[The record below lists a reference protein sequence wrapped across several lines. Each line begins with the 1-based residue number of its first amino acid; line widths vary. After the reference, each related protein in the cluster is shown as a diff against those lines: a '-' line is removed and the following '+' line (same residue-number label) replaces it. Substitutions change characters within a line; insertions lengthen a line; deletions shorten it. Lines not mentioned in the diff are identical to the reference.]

1 MHIYRCIL
9 TLCAVAALLTLAPLR
24 AGAERQH
31 SDYFFKHV
39 TLADGLSSSQVNAI
53 CKDSRG
59 FMWFGTASGLNRY
72 DGYNIR
78 TYKSDFSNSMAL
90 PDGYVQSIQ
99 EDASGMLWIGTP
111 SGYVVMDPVREI
123 FDRSVQQ
130 RLSKVAGG
138 TMPTLLFIDSKKNFW
153 AYVQGKGL
161 YFFKTQ
167 MQLTYEFLL
176 GQERGL
182 PSGRV
187 TGICEMPDGAAVV
200 FEDGTICGVDG
211 EHQRV
216 VWTDLT
222 LARNKVPHE
231 NYRVFMDSKHRDIF
245 VFSDMRTFIY
255 DGDTKTW
262 SRSLAEFAQTWG
274 CSWDFDDAI
283 ITGVVEDKNHFVW
296 LCTDRTGLVLLD
308 VDSRVVRR
316 HLLHSGDSRALPAN
330 NIQTL
335 YIDDSNL
342 LWVGTLRF
350 GVSYWGFSIYRFILD
365 RVADVNGIS
374 EDPQG
379 NIWMATRDK
388 GLICKNLEDTVY
400 TRFGRQKGL
409 SDDMFACVHVAR
421 DGSVWAGS
429 NRYGLNHL
437 QGNHVTVYR
446 HDAGNT
452 NSIGSDNVTAITED
466 QNGTVWVATLGGGM
480 QGIDPHR
487 GTMANFNYAG
497 RRLPSDEVTSL
508 ATRGNRLVAGTS
520 DGIAVVNLSTNQVE
534 FFRGTRLG
542 DRHFTNLYVTQ
553 VLIDSRGLIW
563 VGTRD
568 GLNLYNPKSDALQ
581 TFGAEEGLPNN
592 MICGLAE
599 DGSHH
604 IWVTTAGGVCRLVP
618 QDDGSNQGYNVY
630 VYNYSVADG
639 LQGPE
644 YNQGSICTTRAG
656 WIYMGGPN
664 GFNWINIGETEN
676 RNTETRVLLTEL
688 IFADKIIGTRQKVA
702 GQTVLHTDLNE
713 TQKLTLPYFMN
724 NFAIAMSVSNYY
736 RCDHPQFVYM
746 LEGRDERWL
755 PGDPILHGV
764 RFTGLKPGRYVLHV
778 KAINDDGR
786 QSDDEHTLEIVLK
799 RTAWLSWWA
808 IAIYVLLLAGLA
820 VMLKFAIP
828 WIHELF
834 MDNRRERELFMR
846 RAEALK
852 DLTQTLIDPIS
863 KVIAQ
868 LRRLNPMLTTPE
880 QREISNNILHIE
892 KNLLAELKEAKNE
905 DLLHLLPEELRQTAV
920 SDDADDGV
928 LQLSEAIETD
938 DAGDKA
944 GSEPDD
950 AGNATAAPRPAT
962 LKPKR
967 EKPKRLI
974 YFVDSDETITEWVTD
989 QLKNTYDFE
998 TFTTADAVMAA
1009 LGQRRP
1015 DLIIANEMLADMRGS
1030 ELCVRVKNEKGY
1042 ARIPFVLMLENA
1054 MSASEFE
1061 KQGITVAADDY
1072 VLHFYDLKALSVRCA
1087 RLMGDPVDDSVIPN
1101 EDAMLT
1107 ADAMSAGVGELIRRQ
1122 VQEFVRQNISNPKL
1136 ALCDLCDAIGVPLPQ
1151 LFRRIEKLTG
1161 KTPAD
1166 YIREIRLAEAATL
1179 LRETDIAPIE
1189 VAEEVGMPNLDIF
1202 TRTFTDI
1209 YGESPTQ
1216 YQERHRGINV

>member
-1 MHIYRCIL
+1 MHIHRYI
-9 TLCAVAALLTLAPLR
+9 TALCATAVLLTLSPIR
-24 AGAERQH
+24 AIAERQH

-78 TYKSDFSNSMAL
+78 TYKSDFANSTAL
-90 PDGYVQSIQ
+90 PDGYVESIQ

-111 SGYVVMDPVREI
+111 SGYVVMDPVNEI

-167 MQLTYEFLL
+167 MQLTYEFQQATE
-176 GQERGL
+176 GGL
-182 PSGRV
+182 PQGRI
-187 TGICEMPDGAAVV
+187 TGICEMPEGAAVV
-200 FEDGTICGVDG
+200 FEDGTVCGVDG

-216 VWTDLT
+216 VWTNVV
-222 LARNKVPHE
+222 LARNKVPRD
-231 NYRVFMDSKHRDIF
+231 NYHVFMDSQHRDIF
-245 VFSDMRTFIY
+245 VFSSMSTYIY
-255 DGDTKTW
+255 DGKTAEW
-262 SRSLAEFAQTWG
+262 SRSLTEFARKWG
-274 CSWDFDDAI
+274 CTWDLDDAV
-283 ITGVVEDKNHFVW
+283 ITGVAEDKNHFVW
-296 LCTDRTGLVLLD
+296 LCTDRTGLVLMD
-308 VDSRVVRR
+308 VEGRTMRR
-316 HLLHSGDSRALPAN
+316 HLRHSGDPRALPAN

-374 EDPQG
+374 EDPNG

-388 GLICKNLEDTVY
+388 GLVCKFVEDTTY
-400 TRFGRQKGL
+400 TRYGRQQGL

-429 NRYGLNHL
+429 NRYGLNHMK
-437 QGNHVTVYR
+437 GGHVDVFR
-446 HDAGNT
+446 HEAGNL
-452 NSIGSDNVTAITED
+452 NSIGSDNVTAIAED

-480 QGIDPHR
+480 QGIDPRR
-487 GTMANFNYAG
+487 GTMSNFNYAG
-497 RRLPSDEVTSL
+497 HRLPSDEVTSL
-508 ATRGNRLVAGTS
+508 STRGNRLVAGTS

-542 DRHFTNLYVTQ
+542 DKHFTNLYVTQ
-553 VLIDSRGLIW
+553 VLIDSRGLVW
-563 VGTRD
+563 AGTRD

-581 TFGAEEGLPNN
+581 TFGADEGLPNN

-599 DGSHH
+599 DGFHH

-618 QDDGSNQGYNVY
+618 QDDGSSQGYNVY
-630 VYNYSVADG
+630 VYNYGVDDG

-644 YNQGSICTTRAG
+644 YNQGSICSTRAG

-688 IFADKIIGTRQKVA
+688 IFAGKTIGTRQEVA
-702 GQTVLHTDLNE
+702 GRKVLSTDLNE
-713 TQKLTLPYFMN
+713 TKTLTLPYFMK

-746 LEGRDERWL
+746 LEGRDDRWL

-764 RFTGLKPGRYVLHV
+764 RFANLKAGHYVLHV
-778 KAINDDGR
+778 KAINDDGQ
-786 QSDDEHTLEIVLK
+786 QSDDEHTLEIVLQ

-808 IAIYVLLLAGLA
+808 IACYVLALIVLILI
-820 VMLKFAIP
+820 LKYAIP
-828 WIHELF
+828 WAHHLF
-834 MDNRRERELFMR
+834 VESKRERELFQR
-846 RAEALK
+846 RSDALK
-852 DLTQTLIDPIS
+852 GLTQTLIDPIS

-868 LRRLNPMLTTPE
+868 LKKLNPLLTTPE
-880 QREISNNILHIE
+880 QRDLSNNILHIE
-892 KNLLAELKEAKNE
+892 KSLLAELKEAKNE
-905 DLLHLLPEELRQTAV
+905 DLLNLLPEELRRTTMTE
-920 SDDADDGV
+920 DGDIV
-928 LQLSEAIETD
+928 VAQPAEGIEATD
-938 DAGDKA
+938 DNGPADTEA
-944 GSEPDD
+944 TDD
-950 AGNATAAPRPAT
+950 ETTPQRRRAT

-967 EKPKRLI
+967 EQPRRLI

-998 TFTTADAVMAA
+998 NFTTADAAWAA
-1009 LGQRRP
+1009 LAQRRP
-1015 DLIIANEMLADMRGS
+1015 DLVIANEMLTDKRGS
-1030 ELCVRVKNEKGY
+1030 ELCVRMKNEKSY

-1054 MSASEFE
+1054 TSASEFE

-1087 RLMGDPVDDSVIPN
+1087 RLMGDNVDDSIVPN

-1107 ADAMSAGVGELIRRQ
+1107 ADAMSAGVGELVRRQ

-1136 ALCDLCDAIGVPLPQ
+1136 ALSDLSDAIDVPLPQ

-1179 LRETDIAPIE
+1179 LRDTDIAPIE
-1189 VAEEVGMPNLDIF
+1189 VAEEVGMPNIDIF

-1209 YGESPTQ
+1209 YGETPTQ